1 MQHFGVSKHF
11 ANVQFLIKTCQINS
25 LNFRAK
31 VQNYLRTLPI
41 MTLVKS
47 LKFNAISFVFT
58 IDGTLDFMVIAI
70 ESRGDVL
77 AKPVLAEKQVLQL
90 STDIVIL
97 AVLELAHGETTV
109 KLEIAFKGLRR
120 VATITIRTTFA

>member
-1 MQHFGVSKHF
+1 MFENYS
-11 ANVQFLIKTCQINS
+11 NN

-31 VQNYLRTLPI
+31 IQHYPRTLSI
-41 MTLVKS
+41 IAFVKS
-47 LKFNAISFVFT
+47 LKFDAIPFVFT
-58 IDGTLDFMVIAI
+58 IDGTLGFMVIAI

-77 AKPVLAEKQVLQL
+77 AKSVLAEKQVLQL
-90 STDIVIL
+90 GTDIVVL
-97 AVLELAHGETTV
+97 AVLELAHRETTV

>member
-1 MQHFGVSKHF
+1 
-11 ANVQFLIKTCQINS
+11 
-25 LNFRAK
+25 
-31 VQNYLRTLPI
+31 

-47 LKFNAISFVFT
+47 LKFNAISFVLT

-90 STDIVIL
+90 GTDIVIL

>member
-1 MQHFGVSKHF
+1 
-11 ANVQFLIKTCQINS
+11 
-25 LNFRAK
+25 
-31 VQNYLRTLPI
+31 

-77 AKPVLAEKQVLQL
+77 AKPVLAKKQVLQVG
-90 STDIVIL
+90 TDIVVL
-97 AVLELAHGETTV
+97 AVLELPHREATV
-109 KLEIAFKGLRR
+109 KLEIALEGLGR
-120 VATITIRTTFA
+120 VATIMISATFA